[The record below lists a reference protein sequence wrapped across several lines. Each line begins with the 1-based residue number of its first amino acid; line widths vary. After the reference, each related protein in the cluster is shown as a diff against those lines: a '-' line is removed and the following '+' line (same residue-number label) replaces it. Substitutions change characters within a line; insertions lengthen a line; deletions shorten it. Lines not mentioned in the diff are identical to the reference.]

1 MLWTQQILPFK
12 GRWLRTAQT
21 EGYRPLANGDTPPP
35 PAARAVPLPLKGR
48 IFGFALLALATL
60 ATPIAASAQQGPPR
74 GDRRGPPPRP
84 EGQSY
89 ANSSAVL
96 VADIAFARA
105 AQADGQWTAF
115 RETAAPDAVTL
126 IAGPALALDWL
137 KDRADPP
144 QATKWDAKRLFMAC
158 DGRTGAASG
167 VLNFPDGQVG
177 SYTTIWQ
184 NLEKPRAKKPKW
196 RWVFNHGS
204 STPAPAS
211 DSDMISSRTAVCTG
225 EPKKLLDGVPM
236 GPLAKGEPIATPTAS
251 GARASADGTM
261 VWRWDVHSDG
271 SRTVTIDLW
280 NGSAFDTIVRDEV
293 AGDAS

>member
-1 MLWTQQILPFK
+1 MSVV
-12 GRWLRTAQT
+12 QT
-21 EGYRPLANGDTPPP
+21 LSRQVLLSLAV
-35 PAARAVPLPLKGR
+35 AMVL
-48 IFGFALLALATL
+48 
-60 ATPIAASAQQGPPR
+60 TPIAASAQQGPPR
-74 GDRRGPPPRP
+74 GDRLGPPPRP

-144 QATKWDAKRLFMAC
+144 QAARWNAQRLFMAC

-167 VLNFPDGQVG
+167 VLTFPDGPVG
-177 SYTTIWQ
+177 SYTSIWQ

-204 STPAPAS
+204 LTPAPVS
-211 DSDMISSRTAVCTG
+211 EGDMISSRTAVCTG
-225 EPKKLLDGVPM
+225 EPKKLLEGVQM
-236 GPLAKGEPIATPTAS
+236 GPLAKGDEIAAPTAS

-261 VWRWDVHSDG
+261 VWRWNVRADG

-280 NGSAFDTIVRDEV
+280 NGTGFDTVVRDDV
-293 AGDAS
+293 PAGAA